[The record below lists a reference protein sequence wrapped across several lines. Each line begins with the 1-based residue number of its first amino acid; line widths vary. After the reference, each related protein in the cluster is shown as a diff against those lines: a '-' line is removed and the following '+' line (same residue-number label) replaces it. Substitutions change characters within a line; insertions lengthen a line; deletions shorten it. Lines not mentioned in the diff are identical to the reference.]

1 MNAAS
6 PERKPSTEQIS
17 GLIERVTFHNDQS
30 GFCVLRVKVEGQRD
44 EVTVVGSLPS
54 ATAGEW
60 LAAEG
65 WWVRD
70 KEHGLQFKGTTL
82 KTVPPTTAE
91 GIERYLGSGLVKGI
105 GPILAKKLVGR
116 FGAEVLSV
124 IETRP
129 SELLSVD
136 GIGPKRRERIA
147 QAWREAK
154 QVREIMLFLHSH
166 GVSTSR
172 AVRIFKTYGEQ
183 AIEKVRSNPYALA
196 KDIYGIGFATADQIA
211 QRVGIPKDSINRAK
225 AGIDHA
231 LLEATSDGHCALPLG
246 KLKTAAVKLL
256 EVPEPTIEHALS
268 EMLGGG
274 SLLQEEIDGE
284 PLVFLPHLRKAE
296 EGIAARIRRLG
307 EGQPLYPPI
316 DFEKAVAWCQKRTGK
331 TLASSQ
337 REALKVVLAN
347 RVVVI
352 TGGPG
357 VGKTTLVNSIL
368 MILRAK
374 NVKCLLCAPTG
385 RAAKRLTETTG
396 VEAKTIHRL
405 LEIDPATGRFSR
417 NEAHPLSCGLL
428 VVDET
433 SMVDV
438 PLMHS
443 LLRAVPNQSGLI
455 LVGDVD
461 QLPSVGP
468 GTVLHDLI
476 ESGAVP
482 TVRLTEVFR
491 QAANSRIITNAHGI
505 RRGQMPDMRGAEQ
518 ASDFHFVERDE
529 PEKIAATL
537 VKLVKER
544 IPQRFGFDPIRDV
557 QVLCPMNRGSLGVRE
572 LNTALQQALNPAKAG
587 EAVVER
593 FGWRFQMRDKVIQTE
608 NDYDKDVFNG
618 DIGTIERIN
627 AVEHEVTIR
636 FEERVVKYDFGE
648 LDEVSLAYAVTIHK
662 SQGSEFPAVVIPL
675 ATQHYMLLERN
686 LIYTGITRG
695 KKLVVLVGQ
704 KKALAIAVRNDR
716 PQRRYSGLLASLG
729 RNHEHE
735 RGMSQTS
742 T

>member
-1 MNAAS
+1 MDDANS
-6 PERKPSTEQIS
+6 ERRASTEQIV
-17 GLIERVTFHNDQS
+17 GLIERVTFHNDES
-30 GFCVLRVKVEGQRD
+30 GFCVLRVKVKGQRD
-44 EVTVVGSLPS
+44 DVTVVGSLPS
-54 ATAGEW
+54 VTAGEW
-60 LAAEG
+60 LVADG

-105 GPILAKKLVGR
+105 GPILAKKLVGH
-116 FGAEVLSV
+116 FGADVLAI
-124 IETRP
+124 IESRP
-129 SELLSVD
+129 SELQSVG

-147 QAWREAK
+147 QAWQEAK
-154 QVREIMLFLHSH
+154 QIREIMLFLHSH

-183 AIEKVRSNPYALA
+183 AIENVRSNPYALA

-211 QRVGIPKDSINRAK
+211 QKVGIPKDSINRAK

-246 KLKTAAVKLL
+246 KLKIAAVKLL
-256 EVPEPTIEHALS
+256 EVPEATVEQALS
-268 EMLGGG
+268 QMLASG
-274 SLLQEEIDGE
+274 SLLLEEIEGE
-284 PLVFLPHLRKAE
+284 PLAFLPHLRKAE
-296 EGIAARIRRLG
+296 EGIAARIKRLA

-316 DFEKAVAWCQKRTGK
+316 DFEKAVAWCQERTGK
-331 TLASSQ
+331 TLAPSQ
-337 REALKVVLAN
+337 REALKTVLAK

-368 MILRAK
+368 MILCAK
-374 NVKCLLCAPTG
+374 GVKCLLCAPTG

-396 VEAKTIHRL
+396 MDAKTIHRL
-405 LEIDPATGRFSR
+405 LEIDPTNGRFSR
-417 NEAHPLSCGLL
+417 DEADPLSCGLL

-443 LLRAVPNQSGLI
+443 LLRAVPNHAGLI

-476 ESGAVP
+476 ESGVVP
-482 TVRLTEVFR
+482 TVRLMEVFR
-491 QAANSRIITNAHGI
+491 QAANSQIITSAHRI
-505 RRGQMPDMRGAEQ
+505 RRGQMPDVRGAGRD
-518 ASDFHFVERDE
+518 SDFHFIERDE
-529 PEKIAATL
+529 PEKIVSTL

-544 IPQRFGFDPIRDV
+544 IPKSFGFDPIRDV

-572 LNTALQQALNPAKAG
+572 LNAALQQALNPVRG
-587 EAVVER
+587 EEPVVER
-593 FGWRFQMRDKVIQTE
+593 FGWRFRKRDKVIQTE

-618 DIGTIERIN
+618 DVGTIERIDP
-627 AVEHEVTIR
+627 AEHEVAIR
-636 FEERVVKYDFGE
+636 FDERSVKYDFGE
-648 LDEVSLAYAVTIHK
+648 LDEVPLAYAVTIHK
-662 SQGSEFPAVVIPL
+662 SQGSEFPAVVIPI
-675 ATQHYMLLERN
+675 ATQHYMLLQRN

-695 KKLVVLVGQ
+695 KKLVVLIGQ
-704 KKALAIAVRNDR
+704 KKAMGIAVHNDR
-716 PQRRYSGLLASLG
+716 PQRRYSGLLASLRGDG
-729 RNHEHE
+729 RKSRLASNPTE
-735 RGMSQTS
+735 
-742 T
+742 